1 MMQKKRLETVLR
13 AVRDPNTPVNAFLAD
28 TLVDAIRD
36 AARSGVHL
44 IVFDADGSGDS
55 VDRLAE
61 VQRRTRPHSRV

>member
-1 MMQKKRLETVLR
+1 MMKKRLAAVLR

-44 IVFDADGSGDS
+44 VVFDPDGSGDS
-55 VDRLAE
+55 LDRFAD
-61 VQRRTRPHSRV
+61 VQRRTRPQSQT